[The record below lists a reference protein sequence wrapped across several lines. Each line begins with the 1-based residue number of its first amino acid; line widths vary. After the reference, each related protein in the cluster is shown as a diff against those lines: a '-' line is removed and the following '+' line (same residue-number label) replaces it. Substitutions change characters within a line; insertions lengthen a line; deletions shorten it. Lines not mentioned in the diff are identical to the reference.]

1 MTKEEKKVYM
11 KEYFKKYYQK
21 NKEKLDKVNKEYAR
35 NNKEKVNEYQ
45 RKYQKDYYHENET
58 YENSKDGYHR
68 VYLLK
73 DYNYVGCTQLPLQ
86 KRFNGHKSECGRI
99 IKEGRYEVLFKSK
112 DRDEALRVEAQY
124 HDMGYE
130 GKHSNNLYK

>member
-11 KEYFKKYYQK
+11 KEWRAKNKDKISIHNKKYRDK
-21 NKEKLDKVNKEYAR
+21 HKEKQSNYIKQW
-35 NNKEKVNEYQ
+35 VNENPN
-45 RKYQKDYYHENET
+45 YHREYRE
-58 YENSKDGYHR
+58 SVKDGYHR

-73 DYNYVGCTQLPLQ
+73 DYNYVGCTGLPLYR
-86 KRFNGHKSECGRI
+86 RFNHHKYEFGRDCTN
-99 IKEGRYEVLFKSK
+99 YEILFKST

-130 GKHSNNLYK
+130 GRHINNLYK